1 MRSIISTLEQKAS
14 DKVKVPASNRSAFTL
29 VELMVVVAIMA
40 VLAALVA
47 GVVIKATE
55 AQKNANTETT
65 IKVLK
70 SALSRQLQAVI
81 DEQKK
86 KDPSKEA
93 IAYRVANVFPKN
105 LNAITIISGYGPYK
119 SDLDKKAELKA
130 TGVQPADIQ
139 AYILWLIIEKGPM
152 SKLDSDMLP
161 KGSLGIKNIG
171 GKDIDLFT
179 DAWGDPISME
189 IATVGSNSDKLEF
202 RFSTPNMSGV
212 IRD

>member
-1 MRSIISTLEQKAS
+1 
-14 DKVKVPASNRSAFTL
+14 L

-70 SALSRQLQAVI
+70 SALSRQLQTVI

-93 IAYRVANVFPKN
+93 ITYRVASVFPQS
-105 LNAITIISGYGPYK
+105 LAAITGTNGYGPYK
-119 SDLDKKAELKA
+119 RDLATKNVLTTSGTLSSDL
-130 TGVQPADIQ
+130 Q
-139 AYILWLIIEKGPM
+139 AYFLWLIIEKGPM
-152 SKLDSDMLP
+152 SKLESDMLP
-161 KGSLGIKNIG
+161 KGALGKKNISG
-171 GKDIDLFT
+171 TDIDLFT
-179 DAWGDPISME
+179 DAWGDPISLE
-189 IATVGSNSDKLEF
+189 IATVGSNLDKLEF
-202 RFSTPNMSGV
+202 RFTTPNMSGV

>member
-1 MRSIISTLEQKAS
+1 MPSIISTREQNPS
-14 DKVKVPASNRSAFTL
+14 HIVKVPLRTRSAFTL

-55 AQKNANTETT
+55 AQRNANTETT

-93 IAYRVANVFPKN
+93 ITYRVANVFPVN
-105 LNAITIISGYGPYK
+105 IPAITTTNGYGPYK
-119 SDLDKKAELKA
+119 RDLATKNVLTIPSVPASDL
-130 TGVQPADIQ
+130 Q

-152 SKLDSDMLP
+152 SKLESDMLP
-161 KGSLGIKNIG
+161 KGALGKKNIG
-171 GKDIDLFT
+171 GTDIDLFT
-179 DAWGDPISME
+179 DAWGDPISLE
-189 IATVGSNSDKLEF
+189 IAIIGSNSDKLEF
-202 RFSTPNMSGV
+202 RFTTPNMSGV

>member
-1 MRSIISTLEQKAS
+1 MNAVNPL
-14 DKVKVPASNRSAFTL
+14 VNRSHVKRRAFTL

-47 GVVIKATE
+47 GVVMKATE
-55 AQKNANTETT
+55 AQRNANTETT

-86 KDPSKEA
+86 KDPSKEGITYR
-93 IAYRVANVFPKN
+93 IASVFPQN
-105 LNAITIISGYGPYK
+105 LAAITGTNGYGPYRRDLATK
-119 SDLDKKAELKA
+119 SVLTAPGALSSDL
-130 TGVQPADIQ
+130 Q

-152 SKLDSDMLP
+152 SKLESDMLP
-161 KGSLGIKNIG
+161 KGALGKKNIG
-171 GKDIDLFT
+171 GTDIDLFT
-179 DAWGDPISME
+179 DAWGDPISLE
-189 IATVGSNSDKLEF
+189 IGVVGSNSDKLEF
-202 RFSTPNMSGV
+202 RFTTPNMSGV